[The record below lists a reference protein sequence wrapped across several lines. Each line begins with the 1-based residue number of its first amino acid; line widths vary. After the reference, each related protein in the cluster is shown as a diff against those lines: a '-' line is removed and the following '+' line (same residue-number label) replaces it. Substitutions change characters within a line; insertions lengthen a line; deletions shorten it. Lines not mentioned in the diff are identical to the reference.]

1 MPELSELDL
10 PTFDYLD
17 PTLVG
22 SRFHSVMN
30 GLREQSWVAAVQPM
44 GHVVLDRE
52 TVDLVL
58 RTRDARMPAMEI
70 LELQGITSGPI
81 HDQLSGNLL
90 SLHGEAHRRQ
100 RALVQSAFTPRA
112 ADRLRPAMRAHL
124 AALFDEA
131 ARDGACEFV
140 SAIAKPYPARM
151 IAEIVGAPA
160 SDADRLGEWA
170 YWLQSTFD
178 PTKIAGEPERI
189 AQAAVEFDAYV
200 RDLLAHPADSHGDD
214 LRSVLVSAR
223 DAGTLSDEECVSLVG
238 AVLIGGVDTTQ
249 AQLAHGVRLLAD
261 HPEQWAALVADP
273 SLAPAAV
280 DEILRYEPIAP
291 FTARLVEREFTHR
304 DVTFPAGGVLFACA
318 LTANHDPSIYADPD
332 RFDLTVDRGSVKPL
346 TFGAGP
352 HFCLGAALARA
363 ELEEAV
369 AFLAERVGA
378 LELSEPPTFD
388 TAPGVYG
395 LQRLPVRL
403 PQAKLEVPA
412 AGRPEAPGR

>member
-1 MPELSELDL
+1 MPEPGELDL
-10 PTFDYLD
+10 PMFDYLD

-30 GLREQSWVAAVQPM
+30 GLREQSWLAAVQPM
-44 GHVVLDRE
+44 GYVVLDRE
-52 TVDLVL
+52 TVDLVV

-124 AALFDEA
+124 TTLWNDIAQE
-131 ARDGACEFV
+131 GACEFV
-140 SAIAKPYPARM
+140 SALAKPYPARM

-160 SDADRLGEWA
+160 GDAGRLGEWA

-189 AQAAVEFDAYV
+189 AEAAVEFDAYV
-200 RDLLAHPADSHGDD
+200 RELLAHPADGQAED

-223 DAGTLSDEECVSLVG
+223 DGGTLSEEECVALVG

-249 AQLAHGVRLLAD
+249 AQLAHGVRLLSE
-261 HPEQWAALVADP
+261 HPEQWAAVTADP

-291 FTARLVEREFTHR
+291 FTARLVEREFSHR
-304 DVTFPAGGVLFACA
+304 DVTFPAGTVLFACA
-318 LTANHDPSIYADPD
+318 VTANHDPAAYADPD
-332 RFDLTVDRGSVKPL
+332 RFDLTADRGSIKPL

-369 AFLAERVGA
+369 AFLAERVGS
-378 LELSEPPTFD
+378 LELVEPATFD

-395 LQRLPVRL
+395 LQRLPVRFTL
-403 PQAKLEVPA
+403 TEAGTPA
-412 AGRPEAPGR
+412 S

>member
-1 MPELSELDL
+1 MPEPGELDL
-10 PTFDYLD
+10 PMFDYLD

-30 GLREQSWVAAVQPM
+30 GLREQSWLAAVQPM
-44 GHVVLDRE
+44 GYVVLDRE
-52 TVDLVL
+52 TVDLVV

-124 AALFDEA
+124 TTLWNDIAHE
-131 ARDGACEFV
+131 GACEFV
-140 SAIAKPYPARM
+140 SALAKPYPARM

-160 SDADRLGEWA
+160 GDAGRLGEWA

-189 AQAAVEFDAYV
+189 AEAAVEFDAYV
-200 RDLLAHPADSHGDD
+200 RELLAHPADGQAED
-214 LRSVLVSAR
+214 LRSVLVTAR
-223 DAGTLSDEECVSLVG
+223 DGGTLSEEECVALVG

-249 AQLAHGVRLLAD
+249 AQLAHGVRLLSE
-261 HPEQWAALVADP
+261 HPQQWAAVTADP

-291 FTARLVEREFTHR
+291 FTARLVEREFSHR
-304 DVTFPAGGVLFACA
+304 DVTFPAGTVLFACA
-318 LTANHDPSIYADPD
+318 VTANHDPSAYADPN
-332 RFDLTVDRGSVKPL
+332 RFDLTADRGSVKPL

-369 AFLAERVGA
+369 AFLAERVGS
-378 LELSEPPTFD
+378 LELVEPATFD

-395 LQRLPVRL
+395 LQRLPVRFTL
-403 PQAKLEVPA
+403 TEAGAPA
-412 AGRPEAPGR
+412 S